1 MKLGSVPGITSVS
14 LRSLEQTTA
23 ELRKLIARLRKP
35 DPALEAAAVQAA
47 ELAHEY
53 AAAVRAAMRAHERA
67 AVVRVAEVAQERA
80 AVVQAAEVAHEQAA
94 VVRAA
99 EVAQERAAVVRAAMR
114 AHEQAAV
121 VRAAEVAHEQAAVL
135 LALVEHPAADP
146 GLLVGGVVPAPTA
159 NAAELRC
166 FLADAGG
173 PGIREVT
180 QAETARG
187 YPVVLTERILPGGA
201 QLQAVVLDRAGARAA
216 LFTLHS
222 PSGRGWTDLAAVA
235 GRLVTSVDF
244 TARVP

>member
-23 ELRKLIARLRKP
+23 ELRKLITRLRKP

-47 ELAHEY
+47 ELAHE
-53 AAAVRAAMRAHERA
+53 H
-67 AVVRVAEVAQERA
+67 
-80 AVVQAAEVAHEQAA
+80 
-94 VVRAA
+94 
-99 EVAQERAAVVRAAMR
+99 
-114 AHEQAAV
+114 
-121 VRAAEVAHEQAAVL
+121 AAVL

-146 GLLVGGVVPAPTA
+146 GLLVGGVLPAPTA

-166 FLADAGG
+166 FLADAAG

-222 PSGRGWTDLAAVA
+222 PSGRGWPDLAAVA